1 MNNYPLRSKKRAEG
15 KVFDLTAEDSDDDMN
30 IAAKRSNK
38 KARRRITS
46 KQPISTKDNDATTTI
61 KPERVTSSQDH
72 NKPSETAFDEQDFE
86 VLRQRYLLPR
96 IQLNTELP
104 TGMTLR
110 RTCKP
115 RLIDLKTPGF
125 QRLRVRIDELTKQN
139 DTLGV
144 YRLLCQV
151 RNYEIDPSRVPAVMQ
166 ERNQDGDV
174 NEVFDLTQDNDDGVG
189 KECFNVD
196 EYITDVL
203 LPQDE
208 TDSKP
213 DCVLSASLS
222 SGNVASSALP
232 SPERECLKEE
242 PPEPEPKNV
251 TDESAVT
258 EAQKI
263 PSTPKG
269 TRHVAQVTPEKPLD
283 LRVAQVS
290 ASPSRSSTPII
301 TSQTPIKSI
310 NKCVHHGLGDHCQLK
325 GCNLHLQNVFPRNEF
340 VEQAYRMRMKGR
352 NNALAK
358 RTPIVARQWMFGTA
372 LGKAMRQRQVCVRNV
387 SMEPP
392 PRLLLASNKPSQLS
406 LAKEWRSQSRRR
418 KKGGESCCC

>member
-15 KVFDLTAEDSDDDMN
+15 VVFDLTAEDSDDNMN

-38 KARRRITS
+38 KSRRRVKS
-46 KQPISTKDNDATTTI
+46 KQPISTKDDDATSI
-61 KPERVTSSQDH
+61 KPEHVTSSGDS
-72 NKPSETAFDEQDFE
+72 NKASETAFDEKDFE

-139 DTLGV
+139 DRGEV

-151 RNYEIDPSRVPAVMQ
+151 RSYEIDPSRVPAVMQ

-174 NEVFDLTQDNDDGVG
+174 NEVFDLTQDNDDGG
-189 KECFNVD
+189 EKECYNVD

-203 LPQDE
+203 LPRDG

-213 DCVLSASLS
+213 DRVLSASLS
-222 SGNVASSALP
+222 SGKVVSSALS
-232 SPERECLKEE
+232 SPRMECMKEE
-242 PPEPEPKNV
+242 PPEPKNATV
-251 TDESAVT
+251 ENATIET
-258 EAQKI
+258 QKL
-263 PSTPKG
+263 PATPKA
-269 TRHVAQVTPEKPLD
+269 THNVAQVTPEKPLD
-283 LRVAQVS
+283 HSASQMS
-290 ASPSRSSTPII
+290 ASPSPPRSFTSTI
-301 TSQTPIKSI
+301 TSQTPVKSI
-310 NKCVHHGLGDHCQLK
+310 NKSVHYGLGDHCQL
-325 GCNLHLQNVFPRNEF
+325 QRVFPRNEF
-340 VEQAYRMRMKGR
+340 DEQAYRMRMKGR

-358 RTPIVARQWMFGTA
+358 RTPIVARKLMLGTTS
-372 LGKAMRQRQVCVRNV
+372 LGKSMRQRHVCVMNV
-387 SMEPP
+387 PMKLP
-392 PRLLLASNKPSQLS
+392 PRLFVASNKPSQIS

-418 KKGGESCCC
+418 KKGGESCFTV